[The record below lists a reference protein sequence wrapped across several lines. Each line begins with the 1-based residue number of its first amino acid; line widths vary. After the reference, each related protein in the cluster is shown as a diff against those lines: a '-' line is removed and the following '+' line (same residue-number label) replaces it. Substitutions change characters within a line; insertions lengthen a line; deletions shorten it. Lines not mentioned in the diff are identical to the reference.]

1 MVCRSRP
8 LDAAIRRWSSC
19 ASELA
24 QSDHRMARPREDSSA
39 GNGIGQD
46 FCALGTFRTCQQTKL
61 QRTFAFPSV
70 APSPPRGAK
79 AEVTME
85 RNGYGIVVAA
95 LCCVLRVVCV
105 CVCARCVVCVVSV
118 VFVLCAMYVRCVRL
132 CACVR
137 SCVCVC
143 AHVFVWVL
151 VYVWRCLCASVA
163 DATPYNIDRHVC
175 VCVRACVWVAQLYA
189 NDQFCMLSLACPW
202 SAAATMLQAYMATK
216 LVAPTEP
223 GLVARACCA
232 HGCDHLTQHRSSTS
246 SSLGLVAPTGETV

>member
-1 MVCRSRP
+1 MR
-8 LDAAIRRWSSC
+8 
-19 ASELA
+19 
-24 QSDHRMARPREDSSA
+24 
-39 GNGIGQD
+39 
-46 FCALGTFRTCQQTKL
+46 
-61 QRTFAFPSV
+61 V
-70 APSPPRGAK
+70 A
-79 AEVTME
+79 
-85 RNGYGIVVAA
+85 
-95 LCCVLRVVCV
+95 CCV
-105 CVCARCVVCVVSV
+105 CVCALCCVCVVSV

-175 VCVRACVWVAQLYA
+175 VCVRVRACVWVAQLYA

-246 SSLGLVAPTGETV
+246 SSLAVGRAQS

>member
-1 MVCRSRP
+1 MR
-8 LDAAIRRWSSC
+8 
-19 ASELA
+19 
-24 QSDHRMARPREDSSA
+24 
-39 GNGIGQD
+39 
-46 FCALGTFRTCQQTKL
+46 
-61 QRTFAFPSV
+61 V
-70 APSPPRGAK
+70 A
-79 AEVTME
+79 
-85 RNGYGIVVAA
+85 
-95 LCCVLRVVCV
+95 CCV
-105 CVCARCVVCVVSV
+105 CVCARV
-118 VFVLCAMYVRCVRL
+118 VLCVLCLWCLCCVQCMYAV

-137 SCVCVC
+137 GCVRVCVCVC

-163 DATPYNIDRHVC
+163 DATPYNIDRHVCVC

>member
-1 MVCRSRP
+1 MALGVVCRSRP

-61 QRTFAFPSV
+61 QRTFAFSSV

-105 CVCARCVVCVVSV
+105 CARCVVCVVSV

-132 CACVR
+132 CAWVR

-143 AHVFVWVL
+143 VRMYL
-151 VYVWRCLCASVA
+151 CGCLCMCGGACVRVWLMQPRTTS
-163 DATPYNIDRHVC
+163 IGMC
-175 VCVRACVWVAQLYA
+175 VCVRACVRLGG
-189 NDQFCMLSLACPW
+189 
-202 SAAATMLQAYMATK
+202 AALCQ
-216 LVAPTEP
+216 
-223 GLVARACCA
+223 
-232 HGCDHLTQHRSSTS
+232 
-246 SSLGLVAPTGETV
+246 